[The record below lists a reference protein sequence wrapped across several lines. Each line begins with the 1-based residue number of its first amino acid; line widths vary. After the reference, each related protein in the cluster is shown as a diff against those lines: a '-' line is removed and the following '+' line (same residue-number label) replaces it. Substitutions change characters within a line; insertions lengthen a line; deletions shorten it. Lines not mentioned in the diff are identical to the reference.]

1 MGIPEQPQSGM
12 NIAPDGMVYE
22 ILEDGTIK
30 RIGKVSPDGKF
41 EPFGGTKDGIR
52 EKDGII
58 YRVINGKERK
68 IGRILPNGEIETIN
82 QRIRNEAEVS
92 RNKVKAATI
101 VSVCSLLAFFVALYA
116 MQQVWKTREYDYK
129 VKPVYSMYLDE
140 VTPTSESL
148 QGYINQ
154 LDKLIKLKEVKYTEN
169 KRKIAEIIDEIKA
182 KQSKVVAKQKEQEAK
197 EQEEARKKAA
207 KEEADRQ
214 ARLKAASKAEQNE
227 YKTNIKPL
235 YDAYEKEKNPNSD
248 KLQSYITKL
257 NNLIPKLKYENNKQT
272 VKEMVDA
279 ITTRKG
285 SVKADE
291 DQKKQ
296 AEAKK
301 AEEERKAKEAEAKKA
316 EEERKKQEADAK
328 KAEEARKAEEPKAK
342 KAEEEQKK
350 KEAEAK
356 MAEAARKKRENEK
369 RKELVNRTIGN
380 RMWSKLSSKKMTWN
394 IAKNH
399 CRNLQ
404 EGGYRDWRLPNIDEL
419 RMLLIADRVAA
430 NCKVS
435 EANNCLSINCW
446 SCLTCTQALWTKDK
460 YCSWTAYDDGRY
472 SKLGD
477 SFVYLWSSSKVTV
490 SSNTTAW
497 IVDYSSGKVEYASD
511 LSSKLDVRCV
521 RDAK

>member
-101 VSVCSLLAFFVALYA
+101 VSVCSLLAFFIALYA

-182 KQSKVVAKQKEQEAK
+182 KQFQAKQKEQEAK
-197 EQEEARKKAA
+197 EQEDARKKAE
-207 KEEADRQ
+207 KEETDKQ
-214 ARLKAASKAEQNE
+214 ARLKAAAEQQARLKAAAEQNE

-257 NNLIPKLKYENNKQT
+257 NNLRPKLKYENNKQI

-279 ITTRKG
+279 ITTRRDI
-285 SVKADE
+285 VKEGE

-301 AEEERKAKEAEAKKA
+301 TEENARAKKS
-316 EEERKKQEADAK
+316 ESGGGTK
-328 KAEEARKAEEPKAK
+328 
-342 KAEEEQKK
+342 
-350 KEAEAK
+350 
-356 MAEAARKKRENEK
+356 
-369 RKELVNRTIGN
+369 IGSLH
-380 RMWSKLSSKKMTWN
+380 WSKRSPKLMTWN
-394 IAKNH
+394 AADKY
-399 CRNLQ
+399 CEELT
-404 EGGYRDWRLPNIDEL
+404 EGGYTDWRLPNIDEL
-419 RMLLIADRVAA
+419 RTLIK
-430 NCKVS
+430 NCPKTETGGECKVS
-435 EANNCLSINCW
+435 EKSGCLSSNCW
-446 SCLTCTQALWTKDK
+446 QPRGSCFCEYGGD
-460 YCSWTAYDDGRY
+460 Y

-477 SFVYLWSSSKVTV
+477 TGGLWSSSTL
-490 SSNTTAW
+490 SGSTDGAW
-497 IVDYSSGKVEYASD
+497 YVDFENGGVDYSNKSGNIY
-511 LSSKLDVRCV
+511 VRCV
-521 RDAK
+521 R

>member
-1 MGIPEQPQSGM
+1 MGMPETQQSGM
-12 NIAPDGMVYE
+12 NIAPDGTIYE
-22 ILEDGTIK
+22 ILDDGTIK

-197 EQEEARKKAA
+197 EQEDARKKAE
-207 KEEADRQ
+207 KEEAERRAQ
-214 ARLKAASKAEQNE
+214 MAEQNE

-301 AEEERKAKEAEAKKA
+301 AEEE
-316 EEERKKQEADAK
+316 
-328 KAEEARKAEEPKAK
+328 RKAEEPKAK

-472 SKLGD
+472 SKLGE